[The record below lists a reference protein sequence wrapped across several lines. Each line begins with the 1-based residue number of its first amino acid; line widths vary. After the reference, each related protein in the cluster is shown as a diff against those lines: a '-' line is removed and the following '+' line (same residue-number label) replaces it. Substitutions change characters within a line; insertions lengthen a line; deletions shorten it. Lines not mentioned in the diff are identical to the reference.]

1 MNKLSRFFN
10 VLLDL
15 MASIGK
21 SILVIIGLLIIID
34 VLTSNLLNRSIPWV
48 LEVTEYLLVFLTFLG
63 AAWLL
68 REGGH
73 IHFDLVLNHVPDR
86 LKNLFGLISS
96 LIGFGISLV
105 ITVFGFLATL
115 EMYVKGVHTDAILQI
130 PRYLLI
136 VIIPIGFM
144 LLSVQFLRNLMTFLP
159 KIGIRSRM

>member
-1 MNKLSRFFN
+1 MIKLSRFFN

-68 REGGH
+68 REEGH
-73 IHFDLVLNHVPDR
+73 IHFDLMLNHVPDR

-105 ITVFGFLATL
+105 ITVFGLLATL
-115 EMYVKGVHTDAILQI
+115 KMYVKGVHTDAILQI

-144 LLSVQFLRNLMTFLP
+144 LLSVQFLRNLIKIVP
-159 KIGIRSRM
+159 KIGIRSRT